1 MEDLQL
7 KGIFKIDEYLPDRN
21 SIVVKVCNLHSQK
34 PIDDYSAKIVDCDN
48 LDATDVEIFIDDL
61 MKKSGGRR
69 IKRQEENLPI
79 LKENIPEQV
88 SGELDL
94 QSLVG
99 KVIEGKV
106 DDWRKKP
113 LKMRKV
119 EL

>member
-1 MEDLQL
+1 M
-7 KGIFKIDEYLPDRN
+7 KSIIKIDEYLSDRN
-21 SIVVKVCNLHSQK
+21 SIIVKVCNLYSQK
-34 PIDDYSAKIVDCDN
+34 PIDDYTAKIVDCDD
-48 LDATDVEIFIDDL
+48 LDTTDVEMFVDGL
-61 MKKSGGRR
+61 MKKSGARR
-69 IKRQEENLPI
+69 IQTQEEKLPI

>member
-1 MEDLQL
+1 M
-7 KGIFKIDEYLPDRN
+7 KSIIKIDEYLSDRN
-21 SIVVKVCNLHSQK
+21 SIVVKICNLNSQK
-34 PIDDYSAKIVDCDN
+34 PIDEYFSKIVDCDD
-48 LDATDVEIFIDDL
+48 LDTTDVEIFVDGL
-61 MKKSGGRR
+61 MKKSGARR
-69 IKRQEENLPI
+69 IKTQEENLPI
-79 LKENIPEQV
+79 LKENIPEKV

>member
-1 MEDLQL
+1 M
-7 KGIFKIDEYLPDRN
+7 KAIIKINEYLSDRD
-21 SIVVKVCNLHSQK
+21 SIVVKICNLHSQK
-34 PIDDYSAKIVDCDN
+34 PIDEYSAKIVDCDD
-48 LDATDVEIFIDDL
+48 LDTTDVEMFVDGL
-61 MKKSGGRR
+61 MKKSGARR
-69 IKRQEENLPI
+69 IQTQEEKLPI
-79 LKENIPEQV
+79 LKENVPEKV

>member
-1 MEDLQL
+1 M
-7 KGIFKIDEYLPDRN
+7 KAIIKIEEYLSDRD
-21 SIVVKVCNLHSQK
+21 SIVVKVCKLHSPK
-34 PIDDYSAKIVDCDN
+34 PIDEYFSKIVDCHD
-48 LDATDVEIFIDDL
+48 LDTTDVEIFVDGL
-61 MKKSGGRR
+61 MKKSGARR
-69 IKRQEENLPI
+69 IQTQEEKLPI
-79 LKENIPEQV
+79 LKENVPEQV

-106 DDWRKKP
+106 DDWRKKA

>member
-1 MEDLQL
+1 M
-7 KGIFKIDEYLPDRN
+7 KAIIKIDEYLPDKN
-21 SIVVKVCNLHSQK
+21 SIVVKICNLHSQK
-34 PIDDYSAKIVDCDN
+34 PIDEYTAKVVNCDKF
-48 LDATDVEIFIDDL
+48 DTTDIELFIDGL
-61 MKKSGGRR
+61 MKKSGAGR
-69 IKRQEENLPI
+69 IQTQEEKLPI
-79 LKENIPEQV
+79 LKENVPEQV

>member
-1 MEDLQL
+1 M
-7 KGIFKIDEYLPDRN
+7 
-21 SIVVKVCNLHSQK
+21 CNLHSSK
-34 PIDDYSAKIVDCDN
+34 PIDDYTSKIVDCND
-48 LDATDVEIFIDDL
+48 LDTTDIDMFVDGL
-61 MKKSGGRR
+61 MKKSGARR
-69 IKRQEENLPI
+69 IQTQEEKLPI
-79 LKENIPEQV
+79 LKQNIPEQV

-113 LKMRKV
+113 LKMRRI

>member
-1 MEDLQL
+1 M
-7 KGIFKIDEYLPDRN
+7 KSIIKIDEYLPDRN

-34 PIDDYSAKIVDCDN
+34 PIDDYTAKIVDCDN
-48 LDATDVEIFIDDL
+48 LDTTDIDMFVDGL
-61 MKKSGGRR
+61 MKKSGSRR
-69 IKRQEENLPI
+69 IQTQEEKLPI
-79 LKENIPEQV
+79 LKENIPEQL
-88 SGELDL
+88 SGEVDL

-113 LKMRKV
+113 IKMRKI

>member
-1 MEDLQL
+1 M
-7 KGIFKIDEYLPDRN
+7 KAIIKIDEYLPDKN
-21 SIVVKVCNLHSQK
+21 SIVVKICNLHSQK
-34 PIDDYSAKIVDCDN
+34 PIDEYTAKIVNCDKF
-48 LDATDVEIFIDDL
+48 DTTDIELFIDGL
-61 MKKSGGRR
+61 MKKSGAGR
-69 IKRQEENLPI
+69 IQTQEEKLPI
-79 LKENIPEQV
+79 LKENVPEQV

>member
-1 MEDLQL
+1 M
-7 KGIFKIDEYLPDRN
+7 KGIIKIDEYLSDRD
-21 SIVVKVCNLHSQK
+21 SIAVKICNLHSQK
-34 PIDDYSAKIVDCDN
+34 PIDEYSAKIVDCDN
-48 LDATDVEIFIDDL
+48 LDTTDIDMFVDGL
-61 MKKSGGRR
+61 MKKSGARR
-69 IKRQEENLPI
+69 IQTQEEKLPI

-113 LKMRKV
+113 IKMRKI

>member
-1 MEDLQL
+1 M
-7 KGIFKIDEYLPDRN
+7 KAIIKIDEYLPDKN
-21 SIVVKVCNLHSQK
+21 SIVVKICNLHSQK
-34 PIDDYSAKIVDCDN
+34 PIDEYTAKIVNCDKF
-48 LDATDVEIFIDDL
+48 DTTDIELFIDGL
-61 MKKSGGRR
+61 MKKSGAGR
-69 IKRQEENLPI
+69 IQTQEEKLPI
-79 LKENIPEQV
+79 LKENVPEQV

-94 QSLVG
+94 QILVG

>member
-1 MEDLQL
+1 M
-7 KGIFKIDEYLPDRN
+7 KSIIKIDEYLPDRN
-21 SIVVKVCNLHSQK
+21 SIIVKVCNLHSQK
-34 PIDDYSAKIVDCDN
+34 PIDDYTAKVVNCDD
-48 LDATDVEIFIDDL
+48 LDTTDVEIFVDGL
-61 MKKSGGRR
+61 MKKSGARR
-69 IKRQEENLPI
+69 IQTQEEKLPI
-79 LKENIPEQV
+79 LKENVPEQV

-106 DDWRKKP
+106 DDWRKKA

>member
-1 MEDLQL
+1 M
-7 KGIFKIDEYLPDRN
+7 KSIIKIDEYLSDRN
-21 SIVVKVCNLHSQK
+21 SIVVKICNLHSQK
-34 PIDDYSAKIVDCDN
+34 PIDDYTAKIVDCND
-48 LDATDVEIFIDDL
+48 LDATDVDMFVDGL

-69 IKRQEENLPI
+69 IKTQEEKLPI
-79 LKENIPEQV
+79 LKENVPEEV

-106 DDWRKKP
+106 DDWRRKP
-113 LKMRKV
+113 LKMKKV